1 VIVGDHE
8 RLASALCDFADARNP
23 GSQLFGRVEIV
34 VTLMRGDRC
43 IVGEP
48 RVVAPAVKPHISDG
62 RRSLSR
68 WRKRSPDDGLV
79 DVAESGAAGVQQFQR
94 FLENPTNRGELRRP
108 KDSPRTVSIPPKG
121 TQRIPKCDE
130 TKKGIAAGPRPSL
143 FAARSTSKPARTAR
157 SSAAAEP
164 DVVDLMSCVNRCQ
177 SLALKTKR
185 GFAATRS
192 IHGAAWSGRSGW

>member
-1 VIVGDHE
+1 VTTNVSRARSVTLRTRATQG
-8 RLASALCDFADARNP
+8 AALR
-23 GSQLFGRVEIV
+23 GVEIV

-94 FLENPTNRGELRRP
+94 FSRI
-108 KDSPRTVSIPPKG
+108 PRTVANFDD
-121 TQRIPKCDE
+121 QRIVREPFQYRRKVRN
-130 TKKGIAAGPRPSL
+130 G
-143 FAARSTSKPARTAR
+143 FRSAMKRKR
-157 SSAAAEP
+157 ELQQDRAEP
-164 DVVDLMSCVNRCQ
+164 LRRAKHIEARANSAFICRSGTRRRGSDVVRETVAR
-177 SLALKTKR
+177 
-185 GFAATRS
+185 
-192 IHGAAWSGRSGW
+192 AWR